1 MSLISVTDHASTL
14 FHAWLGG
21 RSKHFPGAL
30 AYINAEIEA
39 DMAWEPDRQHADD
52 VWEVG
57 QIAYRMAS
65 VCSCPSARDG
75 HGCEHEALLEAHE
88 QGWLDAE
95 VQPHANGSEC
105 DECHIYDWDGIGLS

>member
-39 DMAWEPDRQHADD
+39 DMAWEPDRQHAGRR
-52 VWEVG
+52 VG
-57 QIAYRMAS
+57 SRTNS
-65 VCSCPSARDG
+65 LPDG
-75 HGCEHEALLEAHE
+75 QCLLMPV
-88 QGWLDAE
+88 GPGRTR
-95 VQPHANGSEC
+95 VRTRSITGSTRT
-105 DECHIYDWDGIGLS
+105 GLVGR